1 MLRKLLVVIC
11 LITFAPAA
19 VGAQGMADAAV
30 PQPSAVRVAADA
42 PLAGDIDLSL
52 PAASSRAVLLA
63 AADSPQAMA
72 SDNAPEHRSESRSNH
87 SWDNF
92 VDVHFGGYRWVWWA
106 GAAAILVA
114 IHVSVV
120 D

>member
-19 VGAQGMADAAV
+19 VGAQGVA
-30 PQPSAVRVAADA
+30 VAAA

-52 PAASSRAVLLA
+52 PADSSRAVQLA
-63 AADSPQAMA
+63 AADSPQPMA
-72 SDNAPEHRSESRSNH
+72 SDKAPEPRSESRSSH
-87 SWDNF
+87 SWGNF

-106 GAAAILVA
+106 GAAAVLIA
-114 IHVSVV
+114 IHVAAA

>member
-11 LITFAPAA
+11 LVTFVPVA
-19 VGAQGMADAAV
+19 VGAQGVAAV
-30 PQPSAVRVAADA
+30 AAPSPSSVGVATA
-42 PLAGDIDLSL
+42 PPAGEIDLSL
-52 PAASSRAVLLA
+52 PAASSRTLLA
-63 AADSPQAMA
+63 AADAPRSMG
-72 SDNAPEHRSESRSNH
+72 SDREPEQRSESRRSH

-106 GAAAILVA
+106 GAAAILIA
-114 IHVSVV
+114 IHAAAA